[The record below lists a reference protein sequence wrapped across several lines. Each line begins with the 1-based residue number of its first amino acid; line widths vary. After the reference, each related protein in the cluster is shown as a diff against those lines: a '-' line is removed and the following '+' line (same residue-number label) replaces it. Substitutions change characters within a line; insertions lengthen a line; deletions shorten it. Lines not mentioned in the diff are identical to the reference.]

1 MKLKNAGV
9 VMRERRELLGM
20 TREQV
25 AEKAEM
31 NSQTVYKIEMGYT
44 TPRLGSFLNLC
55 HVLGLKI
62 EDFMEEEQ

>member
-44 TPRLGSFLNLC
+44 QSRLGSFLNLC

-62 EDFMEEEQ
+62 EDFMEEET

>member
-1 MKLKNAGV
+1 MKQRMAGV
-9 VMRERRELLGM
+9 VLRERRELLGM

-44 TPRLGSFLNLC
+44 QARLGSFLDLC

-62 EDFMEEEQ
+62 EDFMEEET